1 MILLF
6 YVIDD
11 TSMQTLCYRGHVTL
25 NFGHVY
31 HSLLL
36 DSDKQKFHR
45 KFVIFYCPSDSNF
58 VLDDFFIKV
67 NFEKKS

>member
-1 MILLF
+1 MIVILLF

-36 DSDKQKFHR
+36 DLDKQN
-45 KFVIFYCPSDSNF
+45 ISS
-58 VLDDFFIKV
+58 
-67 NFEKKS
+67 